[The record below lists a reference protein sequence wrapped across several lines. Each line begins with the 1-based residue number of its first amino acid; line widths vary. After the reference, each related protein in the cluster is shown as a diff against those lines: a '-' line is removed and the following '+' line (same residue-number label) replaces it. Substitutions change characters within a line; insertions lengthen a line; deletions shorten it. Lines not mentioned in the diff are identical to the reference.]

1 MTTYRIY
8 EPCSFTALRWLDWDG
23 TVDADTPDEA
33 LDRVATDGG
42 WDNYLD
48 WRRDGKPRLVVLPEV
63 ADEDDDWEY
72 PGYDGPR
79 CVECGCPV
87 DSGNAC
93 GACLRAAIA
102 ATERYEEVDL

>member
-8 EPCSFTALRWLDWDG
+8 EPSRWSAVRWLDWDG
-23 TVDADTPDEA
+23 TVDAESPVEA

-42 WDNYLD
+42 WDSYLD

-63 ADEDDDWEY
+63 ADEDDLEY
-72 PGYDGPR
+72 LLYDGPR

-93 GACLRAAIA
+93 GSCLSRAIA
-102 ATERYEEVDL
+102 VTERYEEVGL